1 MRQAVI
7 LAGGRATRMRPHS
20 VDRPKA
26 MIEVAGTP
34 ILGHQLGWLAANEVA
49 SVVLSVGYRAEVIQE
64 HVGDGARYGVE
75 VSYAVE
81 DEPLGRGGGLK
92 LGARSL
98 PYPTESW
105 LGLNGDVL
113 CRFSISELV
122 AQHRDLVARREVAA
136 TVALAPYR
144 SNWGVAELD
153 EDLIRRFVQSPQ
165 LPYWINAGIYAFEPE
180 VAQALPDSG
189 DHEDTTFP
197 RLAERGRLGSF
208 LVRGYWR
215 GIDTI
220 KDVAEAAAELS
231 RL

>member
-20 VDRPKA
+20 LDRPKA
-26 MIEVAGTP
+26 MVEVSGTP
-34 ILGHQLGWLAANEVA
+34 IIGHQLEWLARNEVTD
-49 SVVLSVGYRAEVIQE
+49 VIVSVGYRAGVIQE
-64 HVGDGARYGVE
+64 HLGDGGRYGVH
-75 VSYAVE
+75 VDYAVE
-81 DEPLGRGGGLK
+81 DEPRGRGGGLK
-92 LGARSL
+92 LGAGSL
-98 PYPTESW
+98 PHPAESW

-113 CRFSISELV
+113 CRFPIAEL
-122 AQHRDLVARREVAA
+122 AERHRDLVARLGVAA

-153 EDLIRRFVQSPQ
+153 DDLIRRFVQGPR

-180 VAQALPDSG
+180 MVDALPEMG
-189 DHEDTTFP
+189 DHEESTLPD
-197 RLAERGRLGSF
+197 LAERGRLGSF

>member
-20 VDRPKA
+20 IDRPKA

-34 ILGHQLGWLAANEVA
+34 ILGHQLEWLARNDVS
-49 SVVLSVGYRAEVIQE
+49 SVVVSVGYRAEVIQE
-64 HVGDGARYGVE
+64 HLGDGSRYGVR
-75 VSYAVE
+75 VDYAVE
-81 DEPLGRGGGLK
+81 DEPRGRGGGLK

-98 PYPTESW
+98 PHPAESW

-113 CRFSISELV
+113 CRFPISEL
-122 AQHRDLVARREVAA
+122 AARHRDLVRRLAVAA

-153 EDLIRRFVQSPQ
+153 DDLIRRFVQGPR

-180 VAQALPDSG
+180 MVDALPEVG
-189 DHEDTTFP
+189 DHEESTLP
-197 RLAERGRLGSF
+197 ELAEEGRLGSF